1 MYFNGCKFARSKVPR
16 KFRLLGDYREE
27 EEKIE
32 NNLQNLATDLA
43 PLYKRLAPEAFQNQV
58 EHEETGCECRLGR
71 KEGRPFSGV
80 TACVDFCAHA
90 HKDTHNMN
98 NGSTVVCTLT
108 KEDNRAV
115 RNIPQDEQLHVL
127 PLYKISDRDEFGQVE
142 GQWAK
147 IQSGALQ
154 VLSSFPREVRL
165 LAEPVKSARKIRQ
178 EARLKAQAER
188 LEKKL
193 GLAPLTPGKMKNDT
207 PNKGSKSK
215 SLVMLLIYLI
225 RNTLKS
231 EYKCFCLS
239 HQHCRNT
246 YIFFIHRATGLLQLI
261 QNTTQTCQCR

>member
-16 KFRLLGDYREE
+16 KFRLLGDYA
-27 EEKIE
+27 EEKLE

-43 PLYKRLAPEAFQNQV
+43 PVYKRLAPEAFQNQV
-58 EHEETGCECRLGR
+58 AQEEAGTDCRLGWR
-71 KEGRPFSGV
+71 EGRPFSGV

-115 RNIPQDEQLHVL
+115 RNIPEDEQLHVL

-147 IQSGALQ
+147 IQTGALQ
-154 VLSSFPREVRL
+154 VLSAFPREVRL
-165 LAEPVKSARKIRQ
+165 LAEPVKSARKKRQ

-193 GLAPLTPGKMKNDT
+193 G
-207 PNKGSKSK
+207 SKCMY
-215 SLVMLLIYLI
+215 V
-225 RNTLKS
+225 
-231 EYKCFCLS
+231 
-239 HQHCRNT
+239 
-246 YIFFIHRATGLLQLI
+246 FI
-261 QNTTQTCQCR
+261 